1 MVKRQ
6 LFIMSVTDFT
16 DSIVLKIFT
25 KNENLPELM
34 GDLKKGAFLKIKGVT
49 TIDKFDSELTIGSI
63 VGIKKIP
70 DFTTIRMDNSPLK
83 RVELHCHT
91 KMSDM
96 DGVTDVG
103 DLVKRAYKWGHK
115 ALADYRS
122 WKCPG
127 ISDCKPCTAG

>member
-1 MVKRQ
+1 
-6 LFIMSVTDFT
+6 MSVTDFT

-25 KNENLPELM
+25 RNDQLPELLE
-34 GDLKKGAFLKIKGVT
+34 GVKKGAFLKIKGVT

-70 DFTTIRMDNSPLK
+70 DFTSVRMDTSPEK

-96 DGVTDVG
+96 DGVSEVKDI
-103 DLVKRAYKWGHK
+103 VKRAINGVIRR
-115 ALADYRS
+115 LLSPTMGMYRRS
-122 WKCPG
+122 RMQTMR
-127 ISDCKPCTAG
+127 SHRMMTSR